1 MLIAQKLS
9 RKYRCIGC
17 VVAIHMYF
25 LKYQSC
31 RMLSSKVDGDFET
44 AKQRLNTLKQEPGN
58 DVKLQIYALFK
69 QATIGANNTKRPG
82 TFNFVGQAKWNA
94 WNDLGPM
101 SKDEAKEEYVKI
113 VKDLSDA
120 EGEAEEEVGDV
131 SSSTDYQNLIVTKQ
145 NNYTKIVL
153 NRPTKKNALTREMYE
168 EIIVALNEAGKDD
181 TAVTVMTGAG
191 DYYCSGNDLGNF
203 MVIKPEEMH
212 QVAKESGDLL
222 RRYVNAY
229 IDFPKPLVAAIN
241 GPAIGVSV
249 TALGLFD
256 LVLASENATF
266 STPFSRLGQSPE
278 GCSSYTFPKIMGHA
292 KACDMML
299 FNNKLTATEA
309 KECGLVTK
317 IFPKESFETDVMSQV
332 EAIAKLPVKS
342 LIYSKALMRDP
353 ELDLLHKVNE
363 AECDRLVERWPSE
376 DCINAIMKFF
386 QEKNK

>member
-1 MLIAQKLS
+1 MALRQSYVYTAKTFRSL
-9 RKYRCIGC
+9 
-17 VVAIHMYF
+17 
-25 LKYQSC
+25 LKNQSIRTV

-69 QATIGANNTKRPG
+69 QATLGANNTKKPG

-101 SKDEAKEEYVKI
+101 SQDEAKAGYVKI

-120 EGEAEEEVGDV
+120 EGEAEEEVEDV
-131 SSSTDYQNLIVTKQ
+131 PSSTDYQNLIVTKQ

-212 QVAKESGDLL
+212 EVAKESGDLL

-256 LVLASENATF
+256 LVLASEKATF

-332 EAIAKLPVKS
+332 EEIAKLPVKS

>member
-1 MLIAQKLS
+1 MALRQSYVYTAKTFRSL
-9 RKYRCIGC
+9 
-17 VVAIHMYF
+17 
-25 LKYQSC
+25 LKNQSIRAV

>member
-1 MLIAQKLS
+1 
-9 RKYRCIGC
+9 
-17 VVAIHMYF
+17 
-25 LKYQSC
+25 
-31 RMLSSKVDGDFET
+31 MLSSKVDGDFET